1 MKSNQKI
8 NGIPCRRELTQPM
21 SEANVLSQII
31 EGVLEDV
38 EKRFVPIN
46 QLREQLE
53 SAPKLRGAFRA
64 LNQDGMRLI
73 AEVKRSSP
81 SKGNLAEI
89 NDPKQLAGKYQE
101 GGADLISV
109 LTEQRRFKGSI
120 TDLTSVRLSVEVP
133 VLRKDFIVTEFQVIE
148 SRLLGAD
155 LILLIVAGLP
165 KSQLIDFY
173 QISTELG
180 MDVLVEIHDM
190 DEAER
195 ALEIGAKIIG
205 VNSRNL
211 KTLEVSEKTFEKII
225 PTLPAEVLKVAE
237 SGISTRQQV
246 EMVEHLGAKAVLI
259 GESLVRAGNPVHT
272 IKELLNRLRPNKL
285 QL

>member
-1 MKSNQKI
+1 
-8 NGIPCRRELTQPM
+8 M
-21 SEANVLSQII
+21 SESNVLTQII

-53 SAPKLRGAFRA
+53 NAPKLRSAFKA

-89 NDPKQLAGKYQE
+89 ADRKELAGKYQE
-101 GGADLISV
+101 GGADVISV
-109 LTEQRRFKGSI
+109 LTEERRFKGSI
-120 TDLTSVRLSVEVP
+120 ADLVSVRSGVDLP

-148 SRLLGAD
+148 SRILGAD
-155 LILLIVAGLP
+155 LILLIVAGLS

-173 QISTELG
+173 QLSTELG
-180 MDVLVEIHDM
+180 MDVLVEVHNM
-190 DEAER
+190 DEAEK
-195 ALEIGAKIIG
+195 ALDVGAKIIG

-211 KTLEVSEKTFEKII
+211 KTLEVSEKTFETI
-225 PTLPAEVLKVAE
+225 LPALPSQILKVAE
-237 SGISTRQQV
+237 SGISNRQQV
-246 EMVEHLGAKAVLI
+246 ALVEQLGAKAVLV

-272 IKELLNRLRPNKL
+272 IKELLNR
-285 QL
+285 